1 VGAHLVYPLIL
12 RKLLQGNIVYQ
23 PLQQSNIH
31 KAKDLSLPIVS
42 VIIPVHNEELV
53 IERRLNNIF
62 ESIYPEDKIE
72 VIVID
77 SGSNDKTQ
85 KIIHDKFEK
94 KVKLLTENE
103 RRGKAHAINIALR
116 SCSGD
121 IVVLTDG
128 PALYEKE
135 TIFHLVEPFQDSSVG
150 GVSVVYK
157 IPNSDENNV
166 TSFEN
171 TFWHYKEKMRILESK
186 AYSTSWLSGEACA
199 FRRGTIN
206 HVDDDTL
213 ADDSNIALQLIAQ
226 GYRVIVN
233 ENSNFT
239 EKSPSQLNEFL
250 RVKVRRAL
258 GGLQE
263 ALRFK
268 FFLFNRRYGYFGLVI
283 FPYRFFSQT
292 LSPAFLIVALALL
305 IPFVI
310 EISKH
315 AGVYFVMII
324 SAALVAAILYW
335 RHIIIPYLYTQLIM
349 LIALFLLVNRRMS
362 VQWTQSKTT
371 RL

>member
-1 VGAHLVYPLIL
+1 MHISF
-12 RKLLQGNIVYQ
+12 Q
-23 PLQQSNIH
+23 
-31 KAKDLSLPIVS
+31 KAKDSILPTVS
-42 VIIPVHNEELV
+42 VIIPVYNEELV

-62 ESIYPEDKIE
+62 ESIYPQDKME

-85 KIIHDKFEK
+85 KIILGKFQG
-94 KVKLLTENE
+94 KVKLLIENE

-116 SCSGD
+116 SCSGK

-135 TIFHLVEPFQDSSVG
+135 TIFHLVMPFQDPSVG

-166 TSFEN
+166 TRFEN
-171 TFWHYKEKMRILESK
+171 TFWRYKEKIRILESTV
-186 AYSTSWLSGEACA
+186 YSTSWLSGEACA

-206 HVDDDTL
+206 QVDDDTL
-213 ADDSNIALQLIAQ
+213 ADDSNIALQLMAK
-226 GYRVIVN
+226 GYRVVVN

-239 EKSPSQLNEFL
+239 ERSPSQIKEFL

-263 ALRFK
+263 AWRFK
-268 FFLFNRRYGYFGLVI
+268 FLLFNRRYGYFGLVI

-292 LSPAFLIVALALL
+292 LSPTLFIVALALL
-305 IPFVI
+305 VPFVI
-310 EISKH
+310 EISNH
-315 AGVYFVMII
+315 AGVYFAMII
-324 SAALVAAILYW
+324 SAIMVIGIFYW
-335 RHIIIPYLYTQLIM
+335 RHIVIPYFYTQLIM
-349 LIALFLLVNRRMS
+349 LIALFLLLNGRMS